1 MIKRELSNEQVYDEE
16 KDEYISVD
24 TETTFN
30 GVAVVSAYNS
40 RLIDGTNILNGD
52 VNIMA
57 SFPVKPN
64 MNDTIEIGS
73 ERYTVIN
80 SNRISPNG
88 IDVLYYDIQG
98 R

>member
-1 MIKRELSNEQVYDEE
+1 
-16 KDEYISVD
+16 
-24 TETTFN
+24 
-30 GVAVVSAYNS
+30 
-40 RLIDGTNILNGD
+40 
-52 VNIMA
+52 MA

-88 IDVLYYDIQG
+88 IDTLYYDIQG